1 VIRLYLR
8 GLRVEPPEVG
18 NHPTA
23 TWSLIMNKARRAY
36 IQDLVNQLGSLQG
49 QIEEVR
55 DAEQEYYDNMPE
67 SFQNGDKGNK
77 AQEALNNLENA
88 ANNVG
93 EAISELE
100 AAMED

>member
-1 VIRLYLR
+1 MQSRSITTTCL
-8 GLRVEPPEVG
+8 
-18 NHPTA
+18 
-23 TWSLIMNKARRAY
+23 
-36 IQDLVNQLGSLQG
+36 
-49 QIEEVR
+49 
-55 DAEQEYYDNMPE
+55 